1 MTLRTFL
8 ECNLAGPVDRTG
20 TTRGLHCRTGR
31 WKDAVTA
38 NVRAYKAD
46 MEFTKHCMVAY
57 GPEHNTDMLIYAANM
72 AGMVCNCC
80 LFSAIL
86 S

>member
-1 MTLRTFL
+1 M
-8 ECNLAGPVDRTG
+8 
-20 TTRGLHCRTGR
+20 
-31 WKDAVTA
+31 TA

-72 AGMVCNCC
+72 AGMVCRCC
-80 LFSAIL
+80 PLSLQSSLSSQQEHAHTLLDTHATSAQAAR
-86 S
+86 SAYSTCSP

>member
-1 MTLRTFL
+1 MVFL
-8 ECNLAGPVDRTG
+8 L
-20 TTRGLHCRTGR
+20 RTGR

-38 NVRAYKAD
+38 NIRAYEAD

-72 AGMVCNCC
+72 AGMVCHSV
-80 LFSAIL
+80 LPKRYHIMRSSEQIL
-86 S
+86 CACAH